1 MEPYGGGVYADWLTK
16 VIPPER
22 PTPVRLSQL
31 LSHAL
36 RHHPDRF
43 GITLSQDGFG
53 SLSGLAAGLAQQ
65 TGHPILVEEIL
76 AVVEEYGEGRFLI
89 QENAIRA
96 QYGHTVP
103 DIHINFISAAPPELL
118 YHGTLNE
125 YVGSIKEHGL
135 LKHNH
140 SHVHLSDNLEESLN
154 VGGRRGESVGLVIHT
169 ADMASD
175 GFQFFKVNTSIWLTV
190 TVPPKYLTVLD
201 S

>member
-1 MEPYGGGVYADWLTK
+1 MVSSD
-16 VIPPER
+16 R

-36 RHHPDRF
+36 RHHPGRF

-53 SLSGLAAGLAQQ
+53 SLSGLAAGLSQQ
-65 TGHPILVEEIL
+65 TGYLVSVEDML
-76 AVVEEYGEGRFLI
+76 SVVEKHGDGRFLI
-89 QENAIRA
+89 QEGRIRA

-103 DIHINFISAAPPELL
+103 DVHIDFIPSEPPEIL
-118 YHGTLNE
+118 YHGTLSQ
-125 YVGSIKEHGL
+125 YVESIQKHGL

-154 VGGRRGESVGLVIHT
+154 VGGRRGESVGLVVHA

-175 GFQFFKVNTSIWLTV
+175 GFQFFQVNTSIWLTV
-190 TVPPKYLTVLD
+190 TVPPEYLTVLD